1 MISDNRK
8 QIAIGATLALLTVAT
23 HGHHYASA
31 LNLPPA
37 TWAVFFLAGF
47 YFRSARMFAALL
59 VEVVIL
65 DYLATNIGGVS
76 HYCISPAY
84 GFLLPAYGSLWLA
97 GRAMASRVSFSL
109 TVLFAGRCVVAGVA
123 LQRRLVQLQFAGAGG
138 DHPEGSVGE
147 RDGRRD
153 VGSHG
158 TRPPDALHAGHW
170 QIGDGGQICWSAA
183 AASAS
188 CEQKGSEQACPG
200 DEFERGF
207 FHGRSRDV
215 LGILGLRNGNHRWEY
230 RRRVP
235 AGSAARCL
243 RRR

>member
-109 TVLFAGRCVVAGVA
+109 TA
-123 LQRRLVQLQFAGAGG
+123 L
-138 DHPEGSVGE
+138 P
-147 RDGRRD
+147 
-153 VGSHG
+153 
-158 TRPPDALHAGHW
+158 
-170 QIGDGGQICWSAA
+170 
-183 AASAS
+183 
-188 CEQKGSEQACPG
+188 
-200 DEFERGF
+200 
-207 FHGRSRDV
+207 V
-215 LGILGLRNGNHRWEY
+215 LGASMAVSVTLAEMFTSGGFYFFSGRFADTSLPEFGSRLLQYFPQSLASFSFWMVIALVVHVAFGLSQTNRHLN
-230 RRRVP
+230 
-235 AGSAARCL
+235 A
-243 RRR
+243 